1 MKATKKFDRKRLRE
15 IVESYDGNM
24 RMFET
29 LRSNSY
35 EPALAAHSLEDL
47 DLFYSQIFAPE
58 VSLEDT
64 AQSCPPWPEGTRLA
78 GERPKVKLLE
88 NIHNR
93 FMALRKGDLLVKKKR
108 LKLEERKVKM
118 LEKKSQAEVKGQ
130 TSGGPITKE
139 GWEQIER
146 DLKLI

>member
-1 MKATKKFDRKRLRE
+1 
-15 IVESYDGNM
+15 
-24 RMFET
+24 
-29 LRSNSY
+29 
-35 EPALAAHSLEDL
+35 
-47 DLFYSQIFAPE
+47 
-58 VSLEDT
+58 
-64 AQSCPPWPEGTRLA
+64 
-78 GERPKVKLLE
+78 
-88 NIHNR
+88 
-93 FMALRKGDLLVKKKR
+93 MALRKGDLLVKKKR